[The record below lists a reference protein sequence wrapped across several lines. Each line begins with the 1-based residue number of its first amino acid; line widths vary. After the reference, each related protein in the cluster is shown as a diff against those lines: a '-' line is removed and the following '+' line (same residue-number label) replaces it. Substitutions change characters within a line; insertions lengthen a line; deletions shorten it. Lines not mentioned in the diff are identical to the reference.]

1 MWLAF
6 PLPAEDSLFF
16 RQALGNWHGHYPPTP
31 HRALH
36 VTPPPAHAHLSQQG
50 QESSTKNERTLVKS
64 PVEGHLS
71 CCEVMQNTR
80 VGSDQWLDCSG
91 SDEIPSGQQI
101 FLPFSHSSGSYFS
114 ILDNKIHFNLH
125 CPPSICSGWHG
136 PSIGGGAIIFGYEKM
151 QPRVSLFLCSATY
164 IFVWGQPCIFLRQLQ
179 PSGKPPTCSCVT
191 SQGSGVITQT
201 ASTERALLCRIT
213 FINHHAGSFSLTP
226 DSMTYTPT
234 PTPTSA
240 CLLQLIVSSPQS
252 LFFYLS
258 VVRTETEGENGEIL
272 GVRDVFFN
280 LLFSC
285 IGTGVSSAGIKN
297 PDKVM
302 ELGADPE
309 GSWGLEEE
317 RRETK

>member
-1 MWLAF
+1 MYIIHNILILLLNWYLQNLIMLILEIILCCTETCRLKHRHKSVCGILLILIFGWTSISIRQSRCGCLSLLA
-6 PLPAEDSLFF
+6 SSVCLFF
-16 RQALGNWHGHYPPTP
+16 FKASTGKLTRPLSPLFQHTPPTP
-31 HRALH
+31 RSPCH
-36 VTPPPAHAHLSQQG
+36 TPHLPMHISHNKDRNLPL
-50 QESSTKNERTLVKS
+50 EWKDCDRL
-64 PVEGHLS
+64 VEGHLS
-71 CCEVMQNTR
+71 CCEVMQNMR

-114 ILDNKIHFNLH
+114 VLDNKIHFNLH

-234 PTPTSA
+234 TTPPPLPA
-240 CLLQLIVSSPQS
+240 CSS
-252 LFFYLS
+252 L
-258 VVRTETEGENGEIL
+258 
-272 GVRDVFFN
+272 
-280 LLFSC
+280 
-285 IGTGVSSAGIKN
+285 
-297 PDKVM
+297 
-302 ELGADPE
+302 
-309 GSWGLEEE
+309 
-317 RRETK
+317 